1 MQFGAIVKSS
11 KRFLVFSILI
21 VFAYG
26 TPGVAATTAITYQG
40 RLLDGGLPANGNY
53 DLVFS
58 LYDDISEGSQ
68 IGTTLTNSP
77 LAVTN
82 GLFTA
87 ALDFGK
93 SAFNGESR
101 WVEVAVRTGT
111 NDFKVLSP
119 RQPIT

>member
-1 MQFGAIVKSS
+1 MQFGALVKSS
-11 KRFLVFSILI
+11 KRFLVCSVLILF
-21 VFAYG
+21 VCG
-26 TPGVAATTAITYQG
+26 TPGVAATTAITYQS

-53 DLVFS
+53 DVVFS
-58 LYDDISEGSQ
+58 LYDDISEGTQ

-93 SAFNGESR
+93 SPFNRESR
-101 WVEVAVRTGT
+101 WG
-111 NDFKVLSP
+111 
-119 RQPIT
+119 